1 MARSE
6 DKSTEGS
13 SENTELEQR
22 TSLVGTKKALIGGVI
37 AGVIALSAQ
46 WLVGQIYSG
55 LEARRLLEG
64 MISSAL
70 FFGSSIVTGPSS
82 DEK

>member
-70 FFGSSIVTGPSS
+70 SFGSSIVTGPSS